1 MNNIFNFEFYRK
13 QLSIFKNYFILRFL
27 IIIIHDLI
35 LVNSCLYLSYYL
47 RLEYFYPFSEISK
60 LFLLV
65 NLLYCALF
73 YFFKI
78 SYQYFRFFVAYS
90 FKLYINFFITFFLIF
105 GFFVIVDKSVYAPRS
120 LIIIF
125 PTLLFLVIIVNR
137 LAISSFF
144 KFISKRKNHKS
155 IVLGLDLKNSNL
167 LFNYTNVI
175 IFIDKNNSTLNR
187 SYNGIKVVRP
197 KYLLDNLYKLSFEK
211 IIISDDKLFDELK
224 YYLRDYIYKN
234 ETLVE
239 KISFLNNDIKKE
251 TYFDYNYYFNKE
263 SKSPQIKN
271 HLNNKSILITGAGGS
286 IGSAIV
292 KQILPLNYKCLILID
307 NSEFNLFKI
316 SSEIDNLF
324 DDFPK
329 DIFIKLISFNDKKE
343 ISKIYKDF
351 EIDVVFHAAAYKH
364 VPLIE
369 KNPFSAIKNNF
380 FYSMDFLK
388 ITIDHKI
395 PYVCIISSD
404 KAVRPTNI
412 MGASKRLVELGANY
426 LNNKQNITKIN
437 SVRFGNVINSSG
449 SVLPIFLNQVK
460 KNNHIT
466 LTHKNITRF
475 FMTIEEAASLVLS
488 TYSLGKG
495 GEIYLLDMGEPI
507 RIYDLAKKI
516 IQFSGKTLK
525 IGNKGDIEIKIIGL
539 RAGEKLYEELLV
551 DNNSKPTNI
560 DYIYQSVEKAI
571 GSKEFEQL
579 YEYIKDTYSWQDIEK
594 LKTILGN
601 EFINFKN
608 I

>member
-1 MNNIFNFEFYRK
+1 M
-13 QLSIFKNYFILRFL
+13 
-27 IIIIHDLI
+27 
-35 LVNSCLYLSYYL
+35 
-47 RLEYFYPFSEISK
+47 
-60 LFLLV
+60 
-65 NLLYCALF
+65 
-73 YFFKI
+73 
-78 SYQYFRFFVAYS
+78 
-90 FKLYINFFITFFLIF
+90 
-105 GFFVIVDKSVYAPRS
+105 
-120 LIIIF
+120 
-125 PTLLFLVIIVNR
+125 LFLVIIVNR

-197 KYLLDNLYKLSFEK
+197 KYLLDNLNKLSFEK

-364 VPLIE
+364 VPL
-369 KNPFSAIKNNF
+369 
-380 FYSMDFLK
+380 M
-388 ITIDHKI
+388 
-395 PYVCIISSD
+395 
-404 KAVRPTNI
+404 
-412 MGASKRLVELGANY
+412 
-426 LNNKQNITKIN
+426 
-437 SVRFGNVINSSG
+437 
-449 SVLPIFLNQVK
+449 
-460 KNNHIT
+460 
-466 LTHKNITRF
+466 
-475 FMTIEEAASLVLS
+475 
-488 TYSLGKG
+488 
-495 GEIYLLDMGEPI
+495 
-507 RIYDLAKKI
+507 KKI
-516 IQFSGKTLK
+516 LF
-525 IGNKGDIEIKIIGL
+525 
-539 RAGEKLYEELLV
+539 LL
-551 DNNSKPTNI
+551 
-560 DYIYQSVEKAI
+560 
-571 GSKEFEQL
+571 
-579 YEYIKDTYSWQDIEK
+579 
-594 LKTILGN
+594 
-601 EFINFKN
+601 
-608 I
+608 